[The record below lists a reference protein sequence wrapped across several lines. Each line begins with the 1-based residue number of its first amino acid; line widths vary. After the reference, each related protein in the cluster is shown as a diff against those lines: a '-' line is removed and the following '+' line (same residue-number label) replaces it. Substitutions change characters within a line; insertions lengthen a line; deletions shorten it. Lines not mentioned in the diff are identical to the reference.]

1 MATTRDEVSPAGLLK
16 SLRLIDATTLVMGS
30 MIGSG
35 IFIVAADIS
44 RQVASPGLMI
54 TTWVVTAIL
63 TMIAALSYGELAAA
77 MPQAGGQYVYLR
89 EAFGPLSGFL
99 YGWTLFL
106 VIQTGTLAAVAVAF
120 AKFAGVFLPWISAH
134 NVLLGVGRFGVNSQQ
149 LVAISVLVLLTW
161 VNTRGVRTGALVQNT
176 FTFAKVGALLGLV
189 FLGLAFGR
197 NPAAIARNFSGHFW
211 GNAEWTFATIRLVG
225 VAMVGSLFAADAWN
239 NVTFTAGEIR
249 NPRRNVPLALGIGVA
264 AVSAIYIACNLVYLR
279 ALPLEAIQHAPED
292 RVATAAAAVIL
303 GPIAVHVMAAA
314 IMISTFGCLNGM
326 ILAGARVYYAMA
338 LDRLFFRPVARL
350 DPRRHTPRVSLAV
363 QCVVGVPVDPE
374 RDVQRS
380 AGLCYLRGVALL
392 HSDHRRGFRVAAYQ
406 AGNGTAV
413 SRVRLS
419 GPARL
424 LHSDGG
430 LDRDPP
436 AFVQAELHLAG
447 IDYRA
452 AWSAGLLL
460 VALVFGYTGSVNGI
474 DHFIPEKTARRPSL
488 RSRGTT
494 PQTSARPDESHRARH
509 RSDHRRR
516 PVLPHGAGRRAAR
529 RTGRRALDGCGGD
542 RLHLCRPLL

>member
-16 SLRLIDATTLVMGS
+16 SLRLMDATTLVMGS

-35 IFIVAADIS
+35 IFIVSADIS
-44 RQVASPGLMI
+44 RQVASPGLLI
-54 TTWVVTAIL
+54 ATWVVAAVL

-134 NVLLGVGRFGVNSQQ
+134 NVLVGAGRFGVNSQQ

-161 VNTRGVRTGALVQNT
+161 VNTRGVRTGARVQNT

-225 VAMVGSLFAADAWN
+225 VAMVGSLFASDAWN

-264 AVSAIYIACNLVYLR
+264 TVSAIYIACNFVYLR
-279 ALPLEAIQHAPED
+279 ALPLGAIQHAAED

-303 GPIAVHVMAAA
+303 GPIAKRVMAAA

-363 QCVVGVPVDPE
+363 QCAWACLLTLSGTYSDLLDYVIFAVLLFYILTIAGVFVLRHTRPDMERPYHTLGYPVLPAVYILTAGFIEILLLLYKPNYTWPGLIIVLLGVPVYFLW
-374 RDVQRS
+374 RW
-380 AGLCYLRGVALL
+380 
-392 HSDHRRGFRVAAYQ
+392 
-406 AGNGTAV
+406 
-413 SRVRLS
+413 LS
-419 GPARL
+419 
-424 LHSDGG
+424 
-430 LDRDPP
+430 
-436 AFVQAELHLAG
+436 
-447 IDYRA
+447 
-452 AWSAGLLL
+452 
-460 VALVFGYTGSVNGI
+460 
-474 DHFIPEKTARRPSL
+474 
-488 RSRGTT
+488 
-494 PQTSARPDESHRARH
+494 
-509 RSDHRRR
+509 
-516 PVLPHGAGRRAAR
+516 AAR
-529 RTGRRALDGCGGD
+529 EA
-542 RLHLCRPLL
+542 